1 MNTECFS
8 NGIPAGFLAL
18 FPDEL
23 TFWAEEWLSIRRFE
37 SGLAA

>member
-23 TFWAEEWLSIRRFE
+23 TFLVGAWLTISRF
-37 SGLAA
+37 GLFVAA